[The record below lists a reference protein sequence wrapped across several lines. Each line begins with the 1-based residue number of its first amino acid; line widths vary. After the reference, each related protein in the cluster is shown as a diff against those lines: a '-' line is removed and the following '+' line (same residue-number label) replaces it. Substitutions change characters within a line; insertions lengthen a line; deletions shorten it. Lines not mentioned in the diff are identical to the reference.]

1 MHTKSYRNKS
11 IPTGFT
17 MSNPEVQFNQ
27 SGQSAL
33 SALSALSAM
42 AAPFTPSTLVAA
54 EQQVEGDVL
63 KEMIQDLLDQH
74 VREIQKKHSD
84 EMEYIEQAHAYEMD
98 VFMRKQ
104 SAMKK
109 RLQEALDQRNQEIES
124 LTYVNTMLRAQ
135 LDAVYGRTG
144 AQLPNGS

>member
-1 MHTKSYRNKS
+1 
-11 IPTGFT
+11 

-84 EMEYIEQAHAYEMD
+84 EMEYIEQAHAYEMG
-98 VFMRKQ
+98 VFARKNTATQ
-104 SAMKK
+104 KHLRAT
-109 RLQEALDQRNQEIES
+109 LDQRNQEIS
-124 LTYVNTMLRAQ
+124 CLTRTNEMLRAQ

-144 AQLPNGS
+144 AQFSGAQLPNGS